1 MIELLPETVQ
11 YLRSRVSLVTGASRG
26 IGRATAFALA
36 AAGSKVVVNYA
47 NSNTAAEEVVQEITA
62 VGGEAIALKANVS
75 QPGEVDNLISETL
88 QKFGRIDV
96 LINNAGITKDTL
108 LLRMKPQDWQAV
120 IDLNL
125 TGVFLVTKAVS
136 KPMLKQRSGRIIN
149 IASVAGQMGNPG
161 QANYSAAKA
170 GVIGFTKTVAKEM
183 ASRGVTVN
191 AVAPG
196 FIATDM
202 TKDLESSEILKFI
215 PLNRYGKPEE
225 VAGTIRFLAADPA
238 AAYITGQVFNVD
250 GGLKQLS
257 VTSDQLPAR

>member
-250 GGLKQLS
+250 GGM
-257 VTSDQLPAR
+257 VMA